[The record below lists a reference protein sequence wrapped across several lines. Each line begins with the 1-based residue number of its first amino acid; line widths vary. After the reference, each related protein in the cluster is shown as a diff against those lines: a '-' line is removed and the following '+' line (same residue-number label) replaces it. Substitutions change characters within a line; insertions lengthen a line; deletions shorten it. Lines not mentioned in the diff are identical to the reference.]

1 LFTKNILEISP
12 LLVVKFL
19 LPSLKSDK
27 KIISVLSPEM
37 ASTFKRWFCA
47 DECVI
52 LSELQFRL
60 AKVRL
65 EIMAILRIGSG
76 VTIEK
81 YNKFKKI
88 SVLKMIDPGM
98 GEHINWDGD
107 LHL

>member
-1 LFTKNILEISP
+1 
-12 LLVVKFL
+12 
-19 LPSLKSDK
+19 
-27 KIISVLSPEM
+27 
-37 ASTFKRWFCA
+37 
-47 DECVI
+47 
-52 LSELQFRL
+52 
-60 AKVRL
+60 
-65 EIMAILRIGSG
+65 MAILQIGSG